1 MGQGIPQQKCK
12 ACITQGILNTS
23 IFHTFVSFV
32 SYNIAI
38 FDDAFSHAKDKEE
51 NWGHD
56 LGEEADSG
64 GVDSVKVDDYPSAMN
79 H

>member
-1 MGQGIPQQKCK
+1 M
-12 ACITQGILNTS
+12 
-23 IFHTFVSFV
+23 V

-51 NWGHD
+51 NWCHD

-64 GVDSVKVDDYPSAMN
+64 GVDDYPSAMN